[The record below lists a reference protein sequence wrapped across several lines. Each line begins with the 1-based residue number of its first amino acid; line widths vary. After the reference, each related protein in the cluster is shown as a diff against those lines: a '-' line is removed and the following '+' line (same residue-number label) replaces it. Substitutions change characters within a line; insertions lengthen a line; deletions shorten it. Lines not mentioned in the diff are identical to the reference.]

1 MLTRRTFLTTASLTL
16 ASPRLLH
23 ADPIFHALPASLA
36 ALEKESHARLGV
48 AILDTASAESSGY
61 RAAERF
67 PMCST
72 FKFLLAAAIL
82 QRADAARSPNDQ
94 LTRRIPVPP
103 KPLLP
108 HSPLTEPHAG
118 DAMSLSTLCLAAVTQ
133 SDNTAAN
140 LLLDVLGGPA
150 ALTRFA
156 RALGDPTTRLDRTE
170 PTLNESRPGDPRD
183 TTTPA
188 AMLADMRTLLLGN
201 PLKPASRDL
210 LTQWLIANQTGAERL
225 RAGLPKDFRV
235 GDKTG
240 SDGATTTNDIA
251 ILWPMHRPPL
261 LVTAFVTECPGPEPK
276 RNAILAQVA
285 RLLVQSLQTSAAHR

>member
-1 MLTRRTFLTTASLTL
+1 MLTRRTFLTTAPLALT
-16 ASPRLLH
+16 SPSFLR
-23 ADPIFHALPASLA
+23 AEPIFRTFPASLA
-36 ALEKESHARLGV
+36 ALEKENHARLGV
-48 AILDTASAESSGY
+48 SILDTASGESSGY
-61 RAAERF
+61 RAEERF

-82 QRADAARSPNDQ
+82 RRADAGKDQ
-94 LTRRIPVPP
+94 LARRIPVPP

-118 DAMSLSTLCLAAVTQ
+118 DQMSLSTLCFAAVTQ

-140 LLLDVLGGPA
+140 LLLDVLGGPSA
-150 ALTRFA
+150 YTRFA
-156 RALGDPTTRLDRTE
+156 RSVGDPTTRLDRTE
-170 PTLNESRPGDPRD
+170 PILNESRPGDPRD
-183 TTTPA
+183 TTSPS
-188 AMLADMRTLLLGN
+188 AMLADMRSLLLGN
-201 PLKPASRDL
+201 ALKPASRDQL
-210 LTQWLIANQTGAERL
+210 IQWLIDNQTGFERI

-261 LVTAFVTECPGPEPK
+261 LLTAFLTECPGSES
-276 RNAILAQVA
+276 RRGAVLAQVG
-285 RLLVQSLQTSAAHR
+285 RLVVASVRTAAHR